1 MSGHS
6 HWATVKHT
14 KGAADAK
21 RSKAF
26 SKMARVII
34 ISAKEG
40 GSDPDA
46 NSKLRTAIEQAK
58 ALNMPKDK
66 IERSIKKGTGELE
79 GGRLESIT
87 LEAYGPNN
95 IAIILEG
102 ITDNKN
108 RTLGEIKKVLNQYH
122 GKLAGEGSVK
132 WLFERKG
139 TMTVNNEQRTMNK
152 EELEMDAIEAGA
164 EDIKEQDNFIEIY
177 TKPDELE
184 KVKKGLEEKNIKIE
198 SSSLDWVAKKLI
210 EAESKE
216 SLEKLFEALNDN
228 DDIQNIYS
236 NLKL

>member
-14 KGAADAK
+14 KGAEDAK

-26 SKMARVII
+26 SKMARAII
-34 ISAKEG
+34 VAAKEG
-40 GSDPDA
+40 GGDPNT
-46 NSKLRTAIEQAK
+46 NSKLRIVIDQAK
-58 ALNMPKDK
+58 QVNMPKDK

-79 GGRLESIT
+79 GGKLESVIF
-87 LEAYGPNN
+87 EAYGPNN

-108 RTLGEIKKVLNQYH
+108 RTLAEVKKILNQYH
-122 GKLAGEGSVK
+122 GKLASEGSVK

-139 TMTVNNEQRTMNK
+139 SILVNNEQGAVNT

-164 EDIKEQDNFIEIY
+164 EDILEQDDFVIIY

-184 KVKKGLEEKNIKIE
+184 KVKKNLEEKSIKIE
-198 SSSLDWVAKKLI
+198 SSSLDWIAKEQT
-210 EAESKE
+210 EADGKE
-216 SLEKLFEALNDN
+216 SLEKLFGALDDN

-236 NLKL
+236 NLKP

>member
-6 HWATVKHT
+6 HAKTVARVKNAT
-14 KGAADAK
+14 DEK

-34 ISAKEG
+34 VVAKEG
-40 GSDPDA
+40 GGDPNT
-46 NSKLRTAIEQAK
+46 NSKLRTAIEQARTF
-58 ALNMPKDK
+58 NMPKDK
-66 IERSIKKGTGELE
+66 IERAIKKGTGEIE

-87 LEAYGPNN
+87 FEAYGPNN

-108 RTLGEIKKVLNQYH
+108 RTLAEVKKILHQYN

-132 WLFERKG
+132 WMFKRKG
-139 TMTVNNEQRTMNK
+139 TILVNNEQGTMGK
-152 EELEMDAIEAGA
+152 EELEIDAIDAGA
-164 EDIKEQDNFIEIY
+164 EDILEQDDFVIIY

-184 KVKKGLEEKNIKIE
+184 KVKKALEEKSIKIE
-198 SSSLDWVAKKLI
+198 SSSLDWVAKESI
-210 EAESKE
+210 EMENKE
-216 SLEKLFEALNDN
+216 SLEKLFDALDDN

-236 NLKL
+236 NLK

>member
-6 HWATVKHT
+6 HAKTVART
-14 KGAADAK
+14 KGTADAK

-34 ISAKEG
+34 ITAKEG
-40 GSDPDA
+40 GGDPNT
-46 NSKLRTAIEQAK
+46 NSKLRIAIEQAK
-58 ALNMPKDK
+58 QVNMPKDK

-79 GGRLESIT
+79 GEKLESVIF
-87 LEAYGPNN
+87 EAYGPNN

-108 RTLGEIKKVLNQYH
+108 RTLAEVKKILNQYH
-122 GKLAGEGSVK
+122 GKLANEGSVK
-132 WLFERKG
+132 WLFERRG
-139 TMTVNNEQRTMNK
+139 TIIINNKSEDL
-152 EELEMDAIEAGA
+152 ELMAIEAGA
-164 EDIKEQDNFIEIY
+164 EDILEQDDFVIIY

-184 KVKKGLEEKNIKIE
+184 KVKKNLEEKSIKIE
-198 SSSLDWVAKKLI
+198 SSSLDWVAKEQI
-210 EAESKE
+210 EADGKE
-216 SLEKLFEALNDN
+216 SLEKLFGALDDN